1 MSGHENPIDA
11 AEAWAR
17 DGQKVAVATVA
28 DVRRSAPRPPGTK
41 MAVSESGLISGAVS
55 GGCVEGAVVEV
66 AEEIMRTGVPR
77 LVHYGISDEEAW
89 DVGLQCGGEIDVWIE
104 RFEPAPAHVDGLAAD
119 DAPARITA
127 EFGELS
133 RSGGRA
139 ALVTMMRGPRPGA
152 KLLLRAD
159 GTRAGSLGD
168 PAHDDL
174 AAAQADELL
183 HAERCELREAGEL
196 SLFFDVTAPPSRLF
210 IFGAVDYAASL
221 CTVARVLGWR
231 PFVVDPR
238 SRFAQAARFPDAE
251 DVVAGWPEDAFAR
264 LGGIDR
270 ATAIVVLTH
279 DPKLDDAALDAALRS
294 DAAYIGAMGS
304 RGAQRAR
311 RERLL
316 ALGIDESALERISAP
331 VGLDIGAMTAEETA
345 LSIMAEIVALRRGR
359 RGGRLADSG
368 SRIHVTTTP
377 APERTTA

>member
-1 MSGHENPIDA
+1 MSGAHESPIDA

-17 DGQKVAVATVA
+17 SGERVAIATVA
-28 DVRRSAPRPPGTK
+28 AVRRSAPRPPGTK
-41 MAVSESGLISGAVS
+41 MAMSETGRISGAVS

-77 LVHYGISDEEAW
+77 LVHYGITDEEAW

-104 RFEPAPAHVDGLAAD
+104 RFHPPAAVDGASGDSAE
-119 DAPARITA
+119 AITA

-133 RSGGRA
+133 RTGGRA
-139 ALVTMMRGPRPGA
+139 ALVTMMRGPRLGA
-152 KLLLRAD
+152 KLLLRDD
-159 GTRAGSLGD
+159 GTRSGTLGD
-168 PAHDDL
+168 PAVDDL

-183 HAERCELREAGEL
+183 HVERCELREAGEV
-196 SLFFDVTAPPSRLF
+196 SLFIDVTAPPSRLF
-210 IFGAVDYAASL
+210 IFGAVDYAAPL

-238 SRFAQAARFPDAE
+238 ERFAQPARFPDAE
-251 DVVAGWPEDAFAR
+251 EVVAAWPEEAFAR

-311 RERLL
+311 RDRLL
-316 ALGIDESALERISAP
+316 ALGVDESALERISAP
-331 VGLDIGAMTAEETA
+331 VGLDIGATSAQETA
-345 LSIMAEIVALRRGR
+345 LSIMSEIVALRRGR

-377 APERTTA
+377 AAERTVA